1 MAFMNQERKKLLA
14 PGIKSVL
21 KRYGMKGSIGVDH
34 YSSLV
39 VNLKSGPLDL
49 IGNCNEVCEKRYSN
63 GSCPSWSPHEG
74 YMSINEYWFEEH
86 FSGVFQ
92 AFVKE
97 LIDAMMACK
106 EIQNHNRS
114 DIQTDYFD
122 VGWYIE
128 INVGK
133 WDKDYILEKEKEA
146 A

>member
-49 IGNCNEVCEKRYSN
+49 IGNYNEVAEKRYSN
-63 GSCPSWSPHEG
+63 GSNPSWSPHEG
-74 YMSINEYWFEEH
+74 YMNINEYWVEENY
-86 FSGVFQ
+86 SGKYL

-97 LIDAMMACK
+97 LVDAMMGCK
-106 EIQNHNRS
+106 EIQNHDRS